1 MLGRDTEYI
10 EMILSE
16 AIEIAVVSDTGR
28 VRQHNEDSTA
38 QDVDIGLAVLA
49 DGMGGYKAGEVASAI
64 ATTTIFRETRG
75 ALETL
80 VRGQTDQATGYRY
93 ESLVMRDA
101 IALANEIIYKVA
113 REDPEFEG
121 MGTTAVATLFYD
133 NRVTIAHVGDS
144 RGYRWRDGTLEQLTV
159 DHTVVQEYLNS
170 GLYTPEQA
178 RASADKNLVTRALGI
193 AADVEVDL
201 REYKVRAQDTYLLC
215 SDGLTDLV
223 DDATIAAAL
232 GMQGENLEQSA
243 AKLVGLANS
252 KGGID
257 NISIVLVRIKQPF
270 TTPSS
275 WQTKLA
281 DWFTSS

>member
-1 MLGRDTEYI
+1 
-10 EMILSE
+10 MILRD
-16 AIEIAVVSDTGR
+16 ALEIAVASDTGR
-28 VRQHNEDSTA
+28 VRQHNEDSIA
-38 QDVDIGLAVLA
+38 QDIDIGLAVLA
-49 DGMGGYKAGEVASAI
+49 DGMGGYRAGEVASAI
-64 ATTTIFRETRG
+64 ATTTIFRETRS

-101 IALANEIIYKVA
+101 IAMGNDIIFEAA

-144 RGYRWRDGTLEQLTV
+144 RGYRWRGGKLEQLTL
-159 DHTVVQEYLNS
+159 DHTVVQEYVDS

-178 RASADKNLVTRALGI
+178 RVSTDKNLVTRALGI

-201 REYKVRAQDTYLLC
+201 GEYKVLSQDIYLLC

-223 DDATIAAAL
+223 DDPAIAAAL
-232 GMQGENLEQSA
+232 TKHDENLEKTA
-243 AKLVGLANS
+243 GKLVEHANS
-252 KGGID
+252 KGGLD
-257 NISIVLVRIKQPF
+257 NISIILVRITQPF

>member
-1 MLGRDTEYI
+1 MTLR
-10 EMILSE
+10 E
-16 AIEIAVVSDTGR
+16 AIEIAVSSDTGR

-49 DGMGGYKAGEVASAI
+49 DGMGGYRAGEVASAI
-64 ATTTIFRETRG
+64 ATMTIYREIRSG
-75 ALETL
+75 LETL

-101 IALANEIIYKVA
+101 IASANEVVYEA
-113 REDPEFEG
+113 ACEDPEFNG
-121 MGTTAVATLFYD
+121 MGTTVVATLFYD

-144 RGYRWRDGTLEQLTV
+144 RGYRWRDGKLEQLTV

-178 RASADKNLVTRALGI
+178 RVSTDKNLVTRALGI
-193 AADVEVDL
+193 AADVEVAL
-201 REYKVRAQDTYLLC
+201 GEYKVQSQDLYLLC

-223 DDATIAAAL
+223 DDPAIAAAL
-232 GMQGENLEQSA
+232 EKRDDSLEKSA
-243 AKLVGLANS
+243 VGLVELANS
-252 KGGID
+252 NGGLD
-257 NISIVLVRIKQPF
+257 NISIILVRITQPF

-281 DWFTSS
+281 DWFTVS

>member
-1 MLGRDTEYI
+1 MLGRDSEYLA
-10 EMILSE
+10 MMLRD
-16 AIEIAVVSDTGR
+16 AIEIAVASDTGR

-38 QDVDIGLAVLA
+38 EDIDIGLAVLA
-49 DGMGGYKAGEVASAI
+49 DGMGGYKAGEVASAM
-64 ATTTIFRETRG
+64 ATTTIYREIRS

-101 IALANEIIYKVA
+101 IALANEIIYKAA
-113 REDPEFEG
+113 REDPEFDG

-144 RGYRWRDGTLEQLTV
+144 RGYRWRGGKLEQLTV

-178 RASADKNLVTRALGI
+178 RTSTDKNLVTRALGI

-201 REYKVRAQDTYLLC
+201 GEHKVQSQDIYLLC

-223 DDATIAAAL
+223 DDPAITAVFKKPD
-232 GMQGENLEQSA
+232 ENLEKSA
-243 AKLVGLANS
+243 VRLVELANS

-257 NISIVLVRIKQPF
+257 NISIILVRITQPF

-281 DWFTSS
+281 EWFTSG

>member
-1 MLGRDTEYI
+1 MMLRD
-10 EMILSE
+10 
-16 AIEIAVVSDTGR
+16 AIEIAVASDTGR

-38 QDVDIGLAVLA
+38 EDIDIGLAVLA
-49 DGMGGYKAGEVASAI
+49 DGMGGYKAGEVASAM
-64 ATTTIFRETRG
+64 ATTTIYREIRS

-101 IALANEIIYKVA
+101 IALANEIIYKAA
-113 REDPEFEG
+113 REDPEFDG

-144 RGYRWRDGTLEQLTV
+144 RGYRWRGGKLEQLTV

-178 RASADKNLVTRALGI
+178 RTSTDKNLVTRALGI

-201 REYKVRAQDTYLLC
+201 GEHKVQSQDIYLLC

-223 DDATIAAAL
+223 DDPAITAVFKKPD
-232 GMQGENLEQSA
+232 ENLEKSA
-243 AKLVGLANS
+243 VRLVELANS

-257 NISIVLVRIKQPF
+257 NISIILVRITQPF

-281 DWFTSS
+281 EWFTSG

>member
-1 MLGRDTEYI
+1 
-10 EMILSE
+10 MILRD
-16 AIEIAVVSDTGR
+16 AIEIAVASDTGR

-38 QDVDIGLAVLA
+38 LDIDIGLAVLA

-64 ATTTIFRETRG
+64 ATTTIYREISN

-101 IALANEIIYKVA
+101 IALANEIIFKA
-113 REDPEFEG
+113 AHDDPEFDG

-144 RGYRWRDGTLEQLTV
+144 RGYRWRGGRLEQLTV

-178 RASADKNLVTRALGI
+178 RTSTDKNLVTRALGI
-193 AADVEVDL
+193 ASDVEVDL
-201 REYKVRAQDTYLLC
+201 GEYKVQSQDIYLLC

-223 DDATIAAAL
+223 ADPAIAAAL
-232 GMQGENLEQSA
+232 EKRNETLDSSA
-243 AKLVGLANS
+243 SRLVGLANS

-257 NISIVLVRIKQPF
+257 NISIILVRITQPF

-281 DWFTSS
+281 EWFTSS

>member
-1 MLGRDTEYI
+1 
-10 EMILSE
+10 MILRE
-16 AIEIAVVSDTGR
+16 AIEIAVSSDTGR

-49 DGMGGYKAGEVASAI
+49 DGMGGYRAGEVASAI
-64 ATTTIFRETRG
+64 ATMTIYREIRSG
-75 ALETL
+75 LETL

-101 IALANEIIYKVA
+101 IASANEVVYEA
-113 REDPEFEG
+113 ACEDPEFNG
-121 MGTTAVATLFYD
+121 MGTTVVATLFYD

-144 RGYRWRDGTLEQLTV
+144 RGYRWRDGKLEQLTV

-178 RASADKNLVTRALGI
+178 RVSTDKNLVTRALGI
-193 AADVEVDL
+193 AADVEVAL
-201 REYKVRAQDTYLLC
+201 GEYKVQSQDLYLLC

-223 DDATIAAAL
+223 DDPAIAAAL
-232 GMQGENLEQSA
+232 EKRDDSLKKSA
-243 AKLVGLANS
+243 VGLVELANS
-252 KGGID
+252 NGGLD
-257 NISIVLVRIKQPF
+257 NISIILVRITQPF

-281 DWFTSS
+281 DWFTVS